1 MSSQAPQASPA
12 ESAAALLRQL
22 LPRFYWLRDADARGA
37 LEALVA
43 ALAVEYEQL
52 RDEVEGLYDD
62 LFIETCAPEIVPYIG
77 EGIGVSGLGA
87 VHGPGVGDRA
97 WVGRAIGFRRRKGTL
112 AASARATAAATG
124 WAVYAQEGSAVTGHM
139 QSVIYPDPRS
149 GRLADMRDTE
159 SLAAPDAPWSTV
171 TRWASV
177 AGRPLTAGE
186 PAEHQPAPRAGYP
199 APLTVG
205 VSVWRL
211 EAFPVVRRTPAPAE
225 TETAGRG
232 FRFNPAGVDAPLFAA
247 PRSEG
252 DATLPPKRAELPLP
266 LTTASLREAL
276 RQARSPHE
284 APVVVW
290 RLGERGRRE
299 PVELAA
305 GDLADWRSAADAEA
319 VVDPVRGRLLFP
331 RSQPGNV
338 QVDYAYG
345 FSGALG
351 GGPYGHASSYAV
363 LGPHTRVLHV
373 TRTAASGPGAAS
385 AYGSLEAALAAAGE
399 APPRSDCL
407 VLIADSATYTAP
419 HGGWRIALG
428 GGRGVR
434 IASTPAAAPVL
445 AGSFAIDADAG
456 SRLELSGLMVLGRL
470 AIGGD
475 GEVAIEHCT
484 LVPGDHV
491 SVTVAERSA
500 TALSLSYAVVGC
512 VDPGGAARV
521 AAESTIVDGRGGD
534 ALGSERRPAGEL
546 DLRQVTVLG
555 ATTARTVVAENSI
568 FTERLTA
575 SGAQP
580 GLITASFVRGGA
592 RAGTVLE
599 SVSSDVAGVQPRFSS
614 TRWGDPGYGQLDLRC
629 PPEIACGAELNGE
642 MGAFNWLR
650 QPTRF
655 ARVPIVLREM
665 LPAGVGAS
673 VEYRN

>member
-1 MSSQAPQASPA
+1 MSTHARHPA
-12 ESAAALLRQL
+12 AVESTAALLREL
-22 LPRFYWLRDADARGA
+22 LPRFYWLRDAEARGA

-77 EGIGVSGLGA
+77 EGIGVTGLGP
-87 VHGPGVGDRA
+87 VRGPGVGDRA
-97 WVGRAIGFRRRKGTL
+97 WVGRTIGFRRRKGTL
-112 AASARATAAATG
+112 AAAARAAAAATG
-124 WAVYAQEGSAVTGHM
+124 WAVYVQEGSAVTGHT
-139 QSVIYPDPRS
+139 QSVVYPEPRS
-149 GRLADMRDTE
+149 GRLADMVDTE
-159 SLAAPDAPWSTV
+159 SLAAPDAPWSTL

-177 AGRPLTAGE
+177 AGRPVTAGE
-186 PAEHQPAPRAGYP
+186 PAARQPAPRAGYP
-199 APLTVG
+199 APLTVAAAA
-205 VSVWRL
+205 WRL
-211 EAFPVVRRTPAPAE
+211 EPFPVVGRTPAAAAE
-225 TETAGRG
+225 TGGRG

-252 DATLPPKRAELPLP
+252 DATLPPARAELPLP

-276 RQARSPHE
+276 RSARSPLD

-290 RLGERGRRE
+290 RPADSGRRE
-299 PVELAA
+299 PFELAA
-305 GDLADWRSAADAEA
+305 DDLADWRSAADAEA
-319 VVDPVRGRLLFP
+319 VVDPVRGRLLFRRP
-331 RSQPGNV
+331 PPDDV

-351 GGPYGHASSYAV
+351 GGPYGHASSYAP

-373 TRTAASGPGAAS
+373 TRSAASGPGVAA
-385 AYGSLEAALAAAGE
+385 AYGSLEAALAAAAE

-407 VLIADSATYTAP
+407 VLIEDSATYTAP
-419 HGGWRIALG
+419 DGAWRIVLSD
-428 GGRGVR
+428 GRSVR
-434 IASTPAAAPVL
+434 IVSTPAAAPVL
-445 AGSFAIDADAG
+445 AGSLEVHADAG

-475 GEVAIEHCT
+475 GEVAAEHCT
-484 LVPGDHV
+484 LVPGDDV
-491 SVTVAERSA
+491 SVTVTGRSA
-500 TALSLSYAVVGC
+500 AALSLSYSVVGR

-521 AAESTIVDGRGGD
+521 GVENAIVDGRGGD

-555 ATTARTVVAENSI
+555 ATTARTIVAENSI
-568 FTERLTA
+568 FAERLTA
-575 SGAQP
+575 SGAEP
-580 GLITASFVRGGA
+580 GLITASFVAGGS
-592 RAGTVLE
+592 RPGTVLA
-599 SVSSDVAGVQPRFSS
+599 SASADTANVRPRFTS

-629 PPEIACGAELNGE
+629 PAEIACGAELNGE

-655 ARVPIVLREM
+655 ARLPIVLGEM
-665 LPAGVGAS
+665 LPAGVSAS